1 MFSSS
6 FDVPVAWSS
15 LQTFQIPFLHPIQD
29 ILMVCSLSLS
39 LGLRDFSLDTSFLMS
54 LCDLTP
60 SQLSILLFP
69 SSYLKQMILSFSCLL
84 QPLDYKYQEDKDPVT
99 LGH

>member
-6 FDVPVAWSS
+6 FDVPGAWIS

-39 LGLRDFSLDTSFLMS
+39 LGLRDFSLATSFLMS

-60 SQLSILLFP
+60 FQLSILLFP
-69 SSYLKQMILSFSCLL
+69 SSYLKQMILSFSSLL